1 MGWSRSLR
9 TGAVWR
15 GEKSEKRKMKQEGTW
30 HLALGERAAL
40 RWGGGLGNAEG
51 EGGVGRKT
59 EGKGLGIGDWALVSE
74 WKSHELGIWHLWFG
88 IREGV
93 RPRGLV
99 RDWLC
104 RMPNA

>member
-1 MGWSRSLR
+1 
-9 TGAVWR
+9 
-15 GEKSEKRKMKQEGTW
+15 MKQEGTW

-104 RMPNA
+104 RMPNACLT